1 MASIAIPI
9 ISRGLLASAGKPV
22 LGKVAN
28 TATSGVL
35 GAIGSKFGGSKGKR
49 AGKSVARGLNN
60 IRKNVLGFASGGKVR
75 KMPTGYAKGGRIRPL
90 KGRNNVLN
98 SPVPAVM
105 GYKLKK

>member
-9 ISRGLLASAGKPV
+9 ISRGLASAARPV

-35 GAIGSKFGGSKGKR
+35 SGVGGAVAGKKGKKV
-49 AGKSVARGLNN
+49 GKAVARGLNSV
-60 IRKNVLGFASGGKVR
+60 RRSVLGFQSGGKVR
-75 KMPTGYAKGGRIRPL
+75 RAPGYAKGGRIL
-90 KGRNNVLN
+90 AVHGRNNVLN

>member
-9 ISRGLLASAGKPV
+9 ISRGLVSAARPV
-22 LGKVAN
+22 LGGAAN
-28 TATSGVL
+28 KATTGVLSGV
-35 GAIGSKFGGSKGKR
+35 GSAVAGKKGKKV
-49 AGKSVARGLNN
+49 GKAVARGLNSV
-60 IRKNVLGFASGGKVR
+60 RRSLLGFQSGGKVR
-75 KMPTGYAKGGRIRPL
+75 KMPTGYAKGGRIRPV

>member
-35 GAIGSKFGGSKGKR
+35 GAIGSKIGGSKGKR
-49 AGKSVARGLNN
+49 AGKSVARGLNS
-60 IRKNVLGFASGGKVR
+60 IRKNVLGFQSGGKVR
-75 KMPTGYAKGGRIRPL
+75 RAPGYAKGGRIL
-90 KGRNNVLN
+90 AVHGRNNVLN